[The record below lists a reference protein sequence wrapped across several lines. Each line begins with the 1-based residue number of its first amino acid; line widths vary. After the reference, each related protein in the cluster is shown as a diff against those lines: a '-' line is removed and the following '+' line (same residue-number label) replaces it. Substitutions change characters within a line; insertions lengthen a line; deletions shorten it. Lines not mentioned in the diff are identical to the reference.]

1 MPSPLP
7 YDIRAY
13 RRLRWRA
20 RVVTVLL
27 LAPAVPGVSMLVSAP
42 TAFVFVYLSLYLMLA
57 GWGIWTAW
65 RTSFRARPQPW
76 LAEQGPGARLGVP
89 ELDEPPRPHLGLTG
103 ERPPPT
109 RW

>member
-1 MPSPLP
+1 MPHPLP

-20 RVVTVLL
+20 RAVTVTL
-27 LAPAVPGVSMLVSAP
+27 AVPAMLGVSTLVSNP
-42 TAFVFVYLSLYLMLA
+42 TPFVFVYLSLYLIVA
-57 GWGIWTAW
+57 GWGIWTVW
-65 RTSFRARPQPW
+65 RTSYRARPQPW
-76 LAEQGPGARLGVP
+76 LADQGPGARLGVP

-103 ERPPPT
+103 EQPPPT